1 MVISSYLSKITLNVN
16 GLNTPIKGHKVT
28 ELIKKKKN
36 FVSAAYKKFT
46 SDLKTQIE
54 SEGMEKDTSY
64 KWKSKER

>member
-1 MVISSYLSKITLNVN
+1 MVISTYLSKITLNVN

-28 ELIKKKKN
+28 EWIKKKN

-54 SEGMEKDTSY
+54 SERMIKYYT
-64 KWKSKER
+64 